1 MEYIVAYDLTDDRR
15 RDRLART
22 LLDYGKRIQ
31 HSVFAV
37 HLDEE
42 LFERM
47 LARVKSVI
55 DEDEDRVHV
64 FRICGAC
71 EERVIT
77 FGQGE
82 MPEDPDFVII

>member
-1 MEYIVAYDLTDDRR
+1 M
-15 RDRLART
+15 
-22 LLDYGKRIQ
+22 
-31 HSVFAV
+31 
-37 HLDEE
+37 
-42 LFERM
+42 
-47 LARVKSVI
+47 KSVI